1 MRVRYLVCV
10 LLGLSGISIAQD
22 TNFPV
27 GPQYLIT
34 TTSPLLLHSIAT
46 PSLSL
51 GQALPSLSSVTQA
64 EVGPGPTPSAT
75 SPSDTFLG
83 DVYWGEHRSSEITG
97 RRLETPSM
105 TASETALYM
114 EAVASAAAAVPV
126 AVPVPATEVP
136 TRSGLIELSTAQT
149 PANLP
154 AALFD
159 AGVTGTADA
168 EWLRSRGYEVPLGDT
183 ARFWKAHKRHAS
195 HTYTNNDIH
204 IQRLHGG

>member
-1 MRVRYLVCV
+1 MRVSDLVCV

-22 TNFPV
+22 TNFAA

-64 EVGPGPTPSAT
+64 EVAPGQTPSAAL
-75 SPSDTFLG
+75 PSDTFLG
-83 DVYWGEHRSSEITG
+83 GVYWGEHSSSEIIG
-97 RRLETPSM
+97 RRLETPIM

-114 EAVASAAAAVPV
+114 EAVANAPKPVPV
-126 AVPVPATEVP
+126 AIPVPATEVP
-136 TRSGLIELSTAQT
+136 TQSSLIELSAGQP

-154 AALFD
+154 ASLFD
-159 AGVTGTADA
+159 AGVTGTGDA
-168 EWLRSRGYEVPLGDT
+168 ESLPSRGYGVPLGDT
-183 ARFWKAHKRHAS
+183 AAIWKAHKRHAS
-195 HTYTNNDIH
+195 HTYTNSD
-204 IQRLHGG
+204 IQRFHGG

>member
-1 MRVRYLVCV
+1 MRLAGSFWLLVALV
-10 LLGLSGISIAQD
+10 GIGGAQD
-22 TNFPV
+22 TNFAK
-27 GPQYLIT
+27 GPQYLVT

-64 EVGPGPTPSAT
+64 EVAAGQTPSAI

-83 DVYWGEHRSSEITG
+83 GVYWGEHSSSEIIG

-114 EAVASAAAAVPV
+114 EAVANAPRTIPV

-136 TRSGLIELSTAQT
+136 TRSGLIELSIAQ
-149 PANLP
+149 PLANLP
-154 AALFD
+154 ASLFD
-159 AGVTGTADA
+159 AGVTGTGDA
-168 EWLRSRGYEVPLGDT
+168 ESLRSRGYGVPLGDT
-183 ARFWKAHKRHAS
+183 AAIWKAHKRHAS
-195 HTYTNNDIH
+195 HTYTNSD
-204 IQRLHGG
+204 IQRFHGG

>member
-1 MRVRYLVCV
+1 MRVSYLVCV
-10 LLGLSGISIAQD
+10 WLGLSGISIAQD
-22 TNFPV
+22 TNFAA

-51 GQALPSLSSVTQA
+51 GQALPSLSNVTQA
-64 EVGPGPTPSAT
+64 EVTPGRTPSAT

-83 DVYWGEHRSSEITG
+83 GVYWGDHSSSEIIG

-114 EAVASAAAAVPV
+114 EAVANAPKPVPV
-126 AVPVPATEVP
+126 VVPVPATEVP
-136 TRSGLIELSTAQT
+136 TQSSLVELSAGQP

-154 AALFD
+154 ASLFD

-168 EWLRSRGYEVPLGDT
+168 ESLRSRGYGVPLGDT
-183 ARFWKAHKRHAS
+183 AAFWKAHKGHAS
-195 HTYTNNDIH
+195 HTYTNSDT
-204 IQRLHGG
+204 QRLHGG

>member
-1 MRVRYLVCV
+1 MRSSYLVC
-10 LLGLSGISIAQD
+10 LLLTLGGISAAQD
-22 TNFPV
+22 TNFPA

-34 TTSPLLLHSIAT
+34 TASPLLLHSIAT

-64 EVGPGPTPSAT
+64 EVAPVPAPSAI
-75 SPSDTFLG
+75 SPSGTFLG
-83 DVYWGEHRSSEITG
+83 GVYWGEHKSSEIIG

-114 EAVASAAAAVPV
+114 EAVANALRPVPV
-126 AVPVPATEVP
+126 AIPVPATEVP
-136 TRSGLIELSTAQT
+136 ARFSLIELSTAQP

-154 AALFD
+154 PALFD

-168 EWLRSRGYEVPLGDT
+168 ESLRSRGYGVPLGDT
-183 ARFWKAHKRHAS
+183 AAFWKAHKGHAS
-195 HTYTNNDIH
+195 HTYTNSD